1 MMPSGKAIKI
11 QQSYMSKIEFTLYD
25 DFTRLSIT
33 LLYRDNF
40 MKKLISLCILFIAIG
55 ISLLSCGSKLTT
67 HIDFNQETN
76 FQSFS
81 SYQFSTKVNN
91 SLDANPIMINRIQ
104 GAVEVALAG
113 KRLKSVPLST

>member
-113 KRLKSVPLST
+113 KGLKSVPLST

>member
-55 ISLLSCGSKLTT
+55 ISLLSCGSKPTT

-113 KRLKSVPLST
+113 KGLKSVPLST

>member
-1 MMPSGKAIKI
+1 
-11 QQSYMSKIEFTLYD
+11 MSKIEFTLYD

-67 HIDFNQETN
+67 HIDFNRETN

-113 KRLKSVPLST
+113 KGLKSVPLST